1 MNEEVMRKQDTNTFK
16 RRPAQ
21 EWKLRKPISLKLIG
35 TLLLFSILLTISAK
49 NTEIDKGIKET
60 IGAVGAILGIG
71 ESSVITG
78 SKALIRNCFPLVLE
92 LQTEVNRINNF
103 DPNNLPWLSHV
114 ETRELREY
122 SALTDSWTTYT
133 AQWLIEPFGYA
144 KRVAWKMIE
153 TIEMAIWGTILSIL
167 ISLPLAYFGAKN
179 LGHSKILYLVARGI
193 SSFNRAV
200 PDMIYA
206 LFFVLMYGFG
216 PVAGIMALGVHTSGF
231 LGKFF
236 ADEVENADPNTQEAL
251 KCIGSNRIKVLLFA
265 VLPQVLPQMFSYAQ
279 YILER
284 NVRMATVL
292 GIVGAGGIG
301 MELKG
306 RWDMFNYGHVST
318 ILLAIFITVI
328 GLEYLTQKIRKK
340 LF

>member
-1 MNEEVMRKQDTNTFK
+1 MNEDILQKQETNTLQS
-16 RRPAQ
+16 RPAL

-35 TLLLFSILLTISAK
+35 ALLLFSILLTISAK
-49 NTEIDKGIKET
+49 NTEIDKGIKESV
-60 IGAVGAILGIG
+60 GAVGAIFGIG
-71 ESSVITG
+71 ESSVLTG
-78 SKALIRNCFPLVLE
+78 GSAFIKNSFPLVFE
-92 LQTEVNRINNF
+92 LQTEVNRVNNF

-114 ETRELREY
+114 ETRERREY

-133 AQWLIEPFGYA
+133 AQWLIEPFGYGE
-144 KRVAWKMIE
+144 RVARKMLE
-153 TIEMAIWGTILSIL
+153 TIEMAIWGTILSI
-167 ISLPLAYFGAKN
+167 SLSIPLAYFGARN
-179 LGHSKILYLVARGI
+179 LGHRKFFYLAARGI
-193 SSFNRAV
+193 SSFNRAI

-206 LFFVLMYGFG
+206 LLFVLMYGFG
-216 PVAGIMALGVHTSGF
+216 PVAGIMALGIHTSGF

-251 KCIGSNRIKVLLFA
+251 KCIGANRTKVLFFA
-265 VLPQVLPQMFSYAQ
+265 VLPQAMPQMFSYTQ

-284 NVRMATVL
+284 NIRMATVL

-306 RWDMFNYGHVST
+306 RWDMFDYGHVST
-318 ILLAIFITVI
+318 ILLAIFLTVI
-328 GLEYLTQKIRKK
+328 ALEYLTQKIRNK

>member
-1 MNEEVMRKQDTNTFK
+1 MNEEIMQKQETNTFK

-21 EWKLRKPISLKLIG
+21 AWKLRNPISLKLIG
-35 TLLLFSILLTISAK
+35 ALILVSILLTISAK
-49 NTEIDKGIKET
+49 NTEIDKGIKES
-60 IGAVGAILGIG
+60 IGAVGAIFGIG

-78 SKALIRNCFPLVLE
+78 SNALIKNCFPLVLE
-92 LQTEVNRINNF
+92 LQTEVNRIDNF

-114 ETRELREY
+114 ETRETREY
-122 SALTDSWTTYT
+122 SALTDSWTTFT

-144 KRVAWKMIE
+144 ARVAWKMIE
-153 TIEMAIWGTILSIL
+153 TIEIAIWGTILSIL
-167 ISLPLAYFGAKN
+167 LSIPLAYFGAKN
-179 LGHSKILYLVARGI
+179 LGHWKVLYLTARGI
-193 SSFNRAV
+193 SSFNRAI

-251 KCIGSNRIKVLLFA
+251 KCIGANRIKVLLFA
-265 VLPQVLPQMFSYAQ
+265 VFPQVMPQMFSYAQ

-318 ILLAIFITVI
+318 ILLAIFLTVI
-328 GLEYLTQKIRKK
+328 GLEYLTQKIRIK

>member
-1 MNEEVMRKQDTNTFK
+1 MNKEIQQKQEIDTFQ

-21 EWKLRKPISLKLIG
+21 EWTLRKPISLKLIG
-35 TLLLFSILLTISAK
+35 ALLLVSILLTISAK
-49 NTEIDKGIKET
+49 NTEIDKGIKES
-60 IGAVGAILGIG
+60 IGAVMAIFGMG

-78 SKALIRNCFPLVLE
+78 SNALMKNSFPLVLE

-114 ETRELREY
+114 ETRETREY

-133 AQWLIEPFGYA
+133 APWLIEPFGYA
-144 KRVAWKMIE
+144 ARVAWKMLE

-167 ISLPLAYFGAKN
+167 LSIPLAYFGAKN
-179 LGHSKILYLVARGI
+179 LEHWKVLYITARGI
-193 SSFNRAV
+193 SSFNRAI

-251 KCIGSNRIKVLLFA
+251 KCIGANRIKVLLFA
-265 VLPQVLPQMFSYAQ
+265 VFPQVMPQMFSYAQ

-318 ILLAIFITVI
+318 ILLAIFLTVI
-328 GLEYLTQKIRKK
+328 GLEYVTQKIRIK

>member
-1 MNEEVMRKQDTNTFK
+1 MNEEVLQKQEATTFQ

-35 TLLLFSILLTISAK
+35 ALLLVSIFLAISAK
-49 NTEIDKGIKET
+49 NTEIDKGIKES
-60 IGAVGAILGIG
+60 IGAVSAVFGIG
-71 ESSVITG
+71 KSSVLSGTN
-78 SKALIRNCFPLVLE
+78 SLIKNSFPMVFE
-92 LQTEVNRINNF
+92 SQTEVNRIDDF
-103 DPNNLPWLSHV
+103 DPNNLPWFSHV
-114 ETRELREY
+114 ETRKLREY

-144 KRVAWKMIE
+144 SRVTWKMLE

-167 ISLPLAYFGAKN
+167 LSIPLAYFGAKN
-179 LGHSKILYLVARGI
+179 LGHWKFLYVTARGI
-193 SSFNRAV
+193 SGFNRAI

-251 KCIGSNRIKVLLFA
+251 KCIGANRIKVLFFA
-265 VLPQVLPQMFSYAQ
+265 VFPQVLPQMFSYAQ

-318 ILLAIFITVI
+318 ILLAIFLTVI
-328 GLEYLTQKIRKK
+328 GLEFLTQRLRAR

>member
-1 MNEEVMRKQDTNTFK
+1 MSEEIIQKKDISTFQS
-16 RRPAQ
+16 RPAQ
-21 EWKLRKPISLKLIG
+21 EWKLRNPISLKLVG
-35 TLLLFSILLTISAK
+35 TLLFVSILLTLSAK
-49 NTEIDKGIKET
+49 NTGIDKGIKESF
-60 IGAVGAILGIG
+60 GAVGAIFGIG
-71 ESSVITG
+71 ESSVLSG
-78 SKALIRNCFPLVLE
+78 SNALIKNFFPLVFE
-92 LQTEVNRINNF
+92 LQTEINRIDNF

-114 ETRELREY
+114 ETGELREY

-144 KRVAWKMIE
+144 ARVAWKMLE

-167 ISLPLAYFGAKN
+167 LSIPLAYFGSGN
-179 LGHSKILYLVARGI
+179 LGHSKVLYLAARGI
-193 SSFNRAV
+193 SSFNRAI

-236 ADEVENADPNTQEAL
+236 ADEVENADPDTQEAL
-251 KCIGSNRIKVLLFA
+251 KCIGANRIKVLFFA
-265 VLPQVLPQMFSYAQ
+265 VLPQIMPQMFSYVQ

-318 ILLAIFITVI
+318 ILFAIFLTVI
-328 GLEYLTQKIRKK
+328 VLEYLTQKIRKQW
-340 LF
+340 F